1 MPQVLAAIDR
11 LSRLGCYA
19 ACACIAAATL
29 LVLAEITA
37 RKFFGTS
44 LDFAWEYAAYLSAMA
59 FLLGAGQALAT
70 GAHVRV
76 QLVLDLLPARGARAL
91 DTMASTGTLA
101 IAAYLAWAV
110 GKLAWHSYVD
120 GTRTFLPS
128 NSLLYPFQAAFALGA
143 LLLVLQAA
151 ARVARLVRGEP
162 AA

>member
-1 MPQVLAAIDR
+1 VPQVLAAIDR

-19 ACACIAAATL
+19 ACACIAAATI
-29 LVLAEITA
+29 LVLAEISA
-37 RKFFGTS
+37 RKLFGTS

-59 FLLGAGQALAT
+59 FLLGAGHALAT

-76 QLVLDLLPARGARAL
+76 QLLLDMLPARGARAL
-91 DTMASTGTLA
+91 DTMASAGTLA
-101 IAAYLAWAV
+101 VASYLAWAV
-110 GKLAWHSYVD
+110 GKLAWHSFLD

-143 LLLVLQAA
+143 AILVLQAA